1 MLSVKGH
8 IAMIKNI
15 VKEKKAYLP
24 PSIEIVSLREQ
35 MPLVAYSGGEF
46 NMNEPEEK
54 KYFA

>member
-1 MLSVKGH
+1 
-8 IAMIKNI
+8 MIKNI